1 MHKIIIYGETY
12 SRAVMQHRDGQGKS
26 MCIIVLE
33 CNDGDDD
40 ALLNLMFEQLQIVDV
55 MCMTI
60 VRV

>member
-1 MHKIIIYGETY
+1 MGKHIRVQLCNIEMVKE
-12 SRAVMQHRDGQGKS
+12 KS

-60 VRV
+60 VPV